1 MSKKYWI
8 VILIFSVLVVG
19 VLYLYFNY
27 QSAKIKPSQNV
38 EKAIEKTETETETEE
53 KGMQSIELEKPPFI
67 KD

>member
-1 MSKKYWI
+1 MIKKYWI
-8 VILIFSVLVVG
+8 VIIIFSVLVVG

-27 QSAKIKPSQNV
+27 QAAKIKPPQTTKKV
-38 EKAIEKTETETETEE
+38 IKKTETETEE